1 MKFVPSLMF
10 WAVCSAAV
18 PVSSQAA
25 QPSESPVIVAAAVQS
40 GVDAASNPG
49 NNPAALT
56 ADAPMPADARPAP
69 DARPPH
75 AGPRE
80 APMGPGGMREPHPFG
95 MHPGG
100 PPEVHAAIDTID
112 EIEGLYIDTGKAS
125 ELPAFYRSVLA
136 KTHDPMVRNVVQH
149 RLADAQLKPAHA
161 DEAIQTL
168 RSALDETLARLD
180 STTPPPPS
188 H

>member
-25 QPSESPVIVAAAVQS
+25 QPSESPVIVVAAVQS
-40 GVDAASNPG
+40 GGDAASNPG

-56 ADAPMPADARPAP
+56 ADAPMSTDARPAP
-69 DARPPH
+69 DVRPPH
-75 AGPRE
+75 G
-80 APMGPGGMREPHPFG
+80 GPGGMREPHPFG

-168 RSALDETLARLD
+168 RGALDETLARLD
-180 STTPPPPS
+180 AMAPPMPKP
-188 H
+188 